1 MKLKKKK
8 MMVRKNKNNLKVKAL
23 RSLKRRNI
31 AHFYKLDD

>member
-1 MKLKKKK
+1 MKFKQKKLR
-8 MMVRKNKNNLKVKAL
+8 MRKNNHQLKLRVL

>member
-8 MMVRKNKNNLKVKAL
+8 MMVRKNNNYLKVKTL